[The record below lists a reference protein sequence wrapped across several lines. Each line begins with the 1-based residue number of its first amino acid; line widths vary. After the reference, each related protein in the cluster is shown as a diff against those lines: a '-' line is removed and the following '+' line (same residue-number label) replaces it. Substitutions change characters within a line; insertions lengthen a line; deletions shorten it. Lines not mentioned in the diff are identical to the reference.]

1 MLTYIYSASTSH
13 DRDKAPGS
21 GKRTNECRENPER
34 VEKYQALLHELAD
47 LSDPKTRTK
56 DTLRSISAMFA
67 GDSTNLILSENF
79 TEQKVKDYPLQ
90 DYRIIFFATHG
101 LLPGETA
108 CQPEPSLV
116 ASPPD
121 SAQEGD
127 DGLIDANE
135 ILHFKLDAD
144 LVVLSACNTGG
155 RSAEETRI
163 RGESLSGLSRAF
175 FFAGARTIVASHW
188 YLSATDTARLMTNMF
203 KSLYNEKD
211 PKALAVALN
220 LAQQEL
226 MKGRSTSHPF
236 FWAGLSLVGDGARS
250 LSPLKTQ

>member
-1 MLTYIYSASTSH
+1 LLTYIYSASTSH

-101 LLPGETA
+101 LLPGR
-108 CQPEPSLV
+108 LR
-116 ASPPD
+116 ASPNPH
-121 SAQEGD
+121 
-127 DGLIDANE
+127 L
-135 ILHFKLDAD
+135 
-144 LVVLSACNTGG
+144 
-155 RSAEETRI
+155 
-163 RGESLSGLSRAF
+163 
-175 FFAGARTIVASHW
+175 
-188 YLSATDTARLMTNMF
+188 
-203 KSLYNEKD
+203 
-211 PKALAVALN
+211 
-220 LAQQEL
+220 
-226 MKGRSTSHPF
+226 
-236 FWAGLSLVGDGARS
+236 
-250 LSPLKTQ
+250 